1 MLALIMA
8 GGKGR
13 RLGLVNKPLLRVRSK
28 PMIEHVLSKTL
39 AVASHVVVA
48 LSKVTR
54 GIEYLC
60 RDLYN
65 VDCVFTSGEEYVQDL
80 SLLLASLRKPLLV
93 MPADTPCISI
103 SLLRDFIARGMGVDH
118 SVATFVVR
126 KAFERQYLGISLFL
140 RDGEDWVDI
149 EYEWS
154 PQLINVNT
162 VEDLVEAERMCKNDS

>member
-13 RLGLVNKPLLRVRSK
+13 RLGLVNKPLLKLCSK
-28 PMIEHVLSKTL
+28 PMIEHVLSRAL
-39 AVASHVVVA
+39 SVASYVVIA
-48 LSKVTR
+48 LSRTTQ

-65 VDCVFTSGEEYVQDL
+65 VDCVFTSGEGYVQDL
-80 SLLLASLRKPLLV
+80 SLLLASLRKPLLL
-93 MPADTPCISI
+93 MPTDTPFISI
-103 SLLRDFIARGMGVDH
+103 SLLRDFIARSVCVSH
-118 SVATFVVR
+118 SVATLVVR
-126 KAFERQYLGISLFL
+126 KASERQYLGISLFL
-140 RDGEDWVDI
+140 RDGEDWTDI

-162 VEDLVEAERMCKNDS
+162 IRDLVEAERMCKNDS